1 MRRDVNKKE
10 SYKAYYR
17 SKLNII
23 AAYCWLLLQRKKKIK
38 QRLIYSLPAASGVQA
53 PSELS
58 PDITHKPTEICK

>member
-23 AAYCWLLLQRKKKIK
+23 AAYCWLLLQRKKKN
-38 QRLIYSLPAASGVQA
+38 
-53 PSELS
+53 
-58 PDITHKPTEICK
+58 